1 MNIAKKTLLA
11 AALIAGFGIVQ
22 AQERVY
28 VTDTRNVVATSGY
41 DLCWRTGFWTPAA
54 AASDPAGCECDR
66 DLLPREACEAVATP
80 SLPVA
85 RPTTEKISIAA
96 DALFDFDKATLRPEG
111 IAKLNDLAAQ
121 TQAINLEV
129 ILAVGHADRLGSPAY
144 NQRLSERRAAAV
156 REYLISQGVPGDR
169 IYTEGKGN
177 TQSVTGNTCSNTSR
191 KALIECLQ
199 PDRRVDIELIGTR

>member
-28 VTDTRNVVATSGY
+28 VTDTRDVVATSGY

-80 SLPVA
+80 SSPVPP
-85 RPTTEKISIAA
+85 RKKS
-96 DALFDFDKATLRPEG
+96 ALRQTLC
-111 IAKLNDLAAQ
+111 L
-121 TQAINLEV
+121 
-129 ILAVGHADRLGSPAY
+129 ILIKPHFAP
-144 NQRLSERRAAAV
+144 
-156 REYLISQGVPGDR
+156 
-169 IYTEGKGN
+169 
-177 TQSVTGNTCSNTSR
+177 
-191 KALIECLQ
+191 KAL
-199 PDRRVDIELIGTR
+199 RS